1 MFTRRRSKDS
11 LCTVFLKRLHLTT
24 CFSSFRKRLR
34 FRKSFRILNN
44 PEAILFIYVN
54 SSAVGG
60 GDSRTAAPDWTRF
73 TIKKRPSDKPDFSVQ
88 LGPIWSY
95 RKTCK
100 ERDNVYACCFIIVYF
115 VSRRNSDCS
124 DTQTRFS
131 LKVKVRNR
139 VTATRRAKKTYTK
152 EESAPSS
159 TATAGQQL
167 RIG

>member
-1 MFTRRRSKDS
+1 MFNRCFFTARRNSDLLDPFLFTNFRQNASPRRGAQKKHIQKKKARRQWRRQPGSSSK
-11 LCTVFLKRLHLTT
+11 
-24 CFSSFRKRLR
+24 
-34 FRKSFRILNN
+34 
-44 PEAILFIYVN
+44 
-54 SSAVGG
+54 
-60 GDSRTAAPDWTRF
+60 PDKP
-73 TIKKRPSDKPDFSVQ
+73 IANEKGQNKRPNVLHSIRPVWF
-88 LGPIWSY
+88 GATG
-95 RKTCK
+95 KTCK
-100 ERDNVYACCFIIVYF
+100 ERDNAYACCFIIVYF